1 MAPRA
6 VPAALPA
13 FEPALPDYAGGSLA
27 NLMASILGAF
37 GATSPYPEL
46 RRLPAAELAAAR
58 HVVLLLVDGL
68 GYHYLARHAAPRGA
82 LRRHLRAP
90 VTSVF
95 PSTTATA
102 ITTVHTGLA
111 PQQHGLVGWFTH
123 LDEAGGAAA
132 VLPFRRRSD
141 GASLKAAG
149 LDPARLFA
157 GPPIFERMDAETW
170 VVSPRDI
177 IESDYN
183 RAHCG
188 GARRVAYATLEEM
201 FRFTAAAVRDSRGR
215 GYVYAYTPE
224 FDSLAHAAGVGSA
237 PCLDVLRRL
246 EAGVDSLAGALAGT
260 GTAVVVTADHGF
272 IDTVPERRLDLA
284 DYPALAELLDAPLTG
299 EPRVA
304 FCRTRPGQAAE
315 FARRATALLAG
326 AARAYPSRQ
335 LLDKG
340 WFGSGDPHPRLA
352 ARIGDVTLVMERDY
366 VLRDWLPGE
375 RRYVQVGVHGGVS
388 EDEMR
393 IPLVV
398 IET

>member
-1 MAPRA
+1 MPPRA
-6 VPAALPA
+6 VPAVPPA

-37 GATSPYPEL
+37 GASSPYPEL

-82 LRRHLRAP
+82 LRRHLRASM
-90 VTSVF
+90 TSVF

-123 LDEAGGAAA
+123 LEEAGGAAA
-132 VLPFRRRSD
+132 VLPFRRRAD
-141 GASLKAAG
+141 GASLAAAG
-149 LDPARLFA
+149 VDPARLFA
-157 GPPIFERMDAETW
+157 GPPIFDRMDAETW

-201 FRFTAAAVRDSRGR
+201 FRCTTAAVRDSRGR
-215 GYVYAYTPE
+215 AYVYAYTPE
-224 FDSLAHAAGVGSA
+224 FDS
-237 PCLDVLRRL
+237 
-246 EAGVDSLAGALAGT
+246 LAGT

-304 FCRTRPGQAAE
+304 FCRTGPGQAAE
-315 FARRATALLAG
+315 FARRASELLAG
-326 AARAYPSRQ
+326 AARAWPSRQ